1 MLEGRRT
8 HPLERVRVERTISE
22 KISEAALQSVVGRH
36 EELALLARAIEGDGP
51 GHIVVFVY
59 GPGGIGKT
67 RVVRAALAAA
77 PSDLRVVALDCR
89 DAEPTPGGFLSHLAA
104 AVGAPPD
111 AHDAEGVSGALGR
124 GAERA
129 VLALDTYESFG
140 LLDAWLRQTFLP
152 LLPDHV
158 VTIISGR
165 DAPKHGWLT
174 TPGLSELVELIE
186 LRPLRHPDAMAMLRS
201 RGLSELQAA
210 RANRF
215 TRGHPLA
222 LELAAAATRADPDL
236 LTTPGRPPSE
246 VISGLLDVVCS
257 SLDPDAR
264 ELLEAACVV
273 RRVNEPILRALVPDA
288 PAREAFR
295 ELEQLSFVE
304 RRPQG
309 LLVHDLVRDAIAH
322 DLAERDPELYA
333 RHRRA
338 AARYFQTLAAEAAGD
353 RLWEATH
360 DLVFMLRNP
369 YVRECCFP
377 TEANEVSVERADPSD
392 DAAIRAIARAHEP
405 PAAAALTIRWWERQ
419 PEGFR
424 VARSPGSDVAA
435 FYCLVNAA
443 TADPE
448 LLATDPVAAGWCAHL
463 EAEPPAFPGRVLMLR
478 RWLGETTGELPS
490 PAVAACWLSLKR
502 VYMEMRPDLARLYSV
517 IVDLGELAPIFVP
530 LGFGPCGEAVRMG
543 EVNHLPVALDFG
555 PGSVNGWLA
564 GLIDAELAREPDDAG
579 PGNGGPVAGLSTRE
593 REVLLLLAQ
602 GASNREIGD
611 RLVISDRTAGRH
623 VANIFGKL
631 GVHSRAEAARI
642 AAESGLTADRS

>member
-1 MLEGRRT
+1 
-8 HPLERVRVERTISE
+8 VERTISE
-22 KISEAALQSVVGRH
+22 RISEAAAHSLAGRH
-36 EELALLARAIEGDGP
+36 DELSMLARAIEGDGS
-51 GHIVVFVY
+51 GTLVVFVY

-77 PSDLRVVALDCR
+77 PADVRIVALDCR

-104 AVGAPPD
+104 AVGMDPGAR
-111 AHDAEGVSGALGR
+111 DAEAVSAALGR
-124 GAERA
+124 GAERVA
-129 VLALDTYESFG
+129 LALDTYESFG

-174 TPGLSELVELIE
+174 TPGLSELVELVE
-186 LRPLRHPDAMAMLRS
+186 LRPLRHADAVAMLRA

-210 RANRF
+210 RTNRF

-222 LELAAAATRADPDL
+222 LELAAAAARADPDL
-236 LTTPGRPPSE
+236 LTTPGRPPPSE
-246 VISGLLDVVCS
+246 VIMGLLDVVCS
-257 SLDPDAR
+257 SLEPDTR
-264 ELLEAACVV
+264 ELLEAACAV

-288 PAREAFR
+288 SAREAFR
-295 ELEQLSFVE
+295 ELEQLPFVE

-309 LLVHDLVRDAIAH
+309 LLVHDVVRDAIAH
-322 DLAERDPELYA
+322 DLAERDPELLA

-353 RLWEATH
+353 RLWEVTH

-377 TEANEVSVERADPSD
+377 TEANDASVERADLSD
-392 DAAIRAIARAHEP
+392 DAAIRAIACAHEP
-405 PAAAALTIRWWERQ
+405 PPAAALTIRWWERH
-419 PEGFR
+419 PETFR
-424 VARSPGSDVAA
+424 VARSPDSPVAA
-435 FYCLVNAA
+435 FYCLVDAA
-443 TADPE
+443 AADPE
-448 LLATDPVAAGWCAHL
+448 LLASDPVAAAWCAHL
-463 EAEPPAFPGRVLMLR
+463 EAESPAFPGRVLMLR

-517 IVDLGELAPIFVP
+517 IVDIGELAPIFVP

-543 EVNHLPVALDFG
+543 EVDHLPVALDFG
-555 PGSVNGWLA
+555 PRSVDGWLA
-564 GLIDAELAREPDDAG
+564 GLIDAELAREPD
-579 PGNGGPVAGLSTRE
+579 GGDLGDGASVADLSARE

-611 RLVISDRTAGRH
+611 RPVISDRTAGRH